1 MRKSLHLPGA
11 LILCALLITVA
22 CSTNE
27 AMKYRYQTEKKY
39 TQAER
44 MAADLEIKPELT
56 TPDQVRQLRIAYA
69 EAADQAFEGLRNVD
83 SSLYQ
88 TEFRELSTLAFRS
101 TMRVCQLFFADRK
114 YDTCVTL
121 IDHLMQTAVLS
132 RGELMTATVQYG
144 QALQATG
151 QWDSA
156 LATYNYAIETYYP
169 PVDDQGGVVQN
180 LFDLPVLKYQ
190 IASMTRD
197 SAMAVKFANQAEDYY
212 RRIANEY
219 PKSNMATGAHAN
231 LARLYYDTRKWRQ
244 SIAELRQLTDTTDQT
259 ILDARLRVADIYAVH
274 LDKPDTAL
282 TLYEDIYTDLT
293 GRDTIFRPL
302 ILFKESLAQ
311 MQKKQYEAARRTLVD
326 LQDRYPGYYLAN
338 AQAQYLKAR
347 SFDLEGNWQRAET
360 EYKYLIEQYD
370 GSVQAMSTH
379 LYLARKLE
387 EMGRADESKLWY
399 QRAED
404 YFDEV
409 ASRGSGTELEGKA
422 LMFKAEL
429 YRELKQWPQ
438 AAETLTEIYTKF
450 PRTDVGRKAIVT
462 AAQVYRDRLKQPA
475 TADSLIAAAKAAIT
489 KPEPEPD
496 WEETQP

>member
-1 MRKSLHLPGA
+1 
-11 LILCALLITVA
+11 
-22 CSTNE
+22 
-27 AMKYRYQTEKKY
+27 
-39 TQAER
+39 
-44 MAADLEIKPELT
+44 
-56 TPDQVRQLRIAYA
+56 
-69 EAADQAFEGLRNVD
+69 
-83 SSLYQ
+83 
-88 TEFRELSTLAFRS
+88 
-101 TMRVCQLFFADRK
+101 
-114 YDTCVTL
+114 
-121 IDHLMQTAVLS
+121 
-132 RGELMTATVQYG
+132 
-144 QALQATG
+144 
-151 QWDSA
+151 
-156 LATYNYAIETYYP
+156 
-169 PVDDQGGVVQN
+169 
-180 LFDLPVLKYQ
+180 
-190 IASMTRD
+190 
-197 SAMAVKFANQAEDYY
+197 
-212 RRIANEY
+212 
-219 PKSNMATGAHAN
+219 MATGAHAN

-379 LYLARKLE
+379 LYLARKLK